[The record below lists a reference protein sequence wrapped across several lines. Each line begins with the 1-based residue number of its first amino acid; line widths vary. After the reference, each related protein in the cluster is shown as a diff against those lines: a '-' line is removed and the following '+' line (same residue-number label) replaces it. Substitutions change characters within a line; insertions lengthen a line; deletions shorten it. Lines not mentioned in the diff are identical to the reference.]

1 MKQVIVSILILSFLF
16 IPAGFLRAQANEDI
30 VASLQEQLTILLKRV
45 LDLQMQLMA
54 LLQQQAGEQE
64 NTQETLKEQIIQ
76 EVKEGIREEEEQKER
91 ERIEAEEKKE
101 REQIMA
107 ELDEIS
113 GFTYNPELSTEQ
125 LKNILNEEKEW
136 RQSMLENQCRTK
148 ADGWVFEEDEC
159 VYKEKPRCLNNSRPT
174 WNGATWICP
183 YPFFPQ
189 NEGLLP
195 FIPSRIIG

>member
-1 MKQVIVSILILSFLF
+1 MKQIIVFMLIFSFLF
-16 IPAGFLRAQANEDI
+16 IPAGFLRAQTNEDI
-30 VASLQEQLTILLKRV
+30 AASLQEQLVILLKRV

-64 NTQETLKEQIIQ
+64 NMQETLKEQIIQ
-76 EVKEGIREEEEQKER
+76 EVKEGIKEEEKQKER
-91 ERIEAEEKKE
+91 ERIEEEEKKE

-107 ELDEIS
+107 ELDEIP

-125 LKNILNEEKEW
+125 LKNMLNEEKER

-148 ADGWVFEEDEC
+148 GDGWVFEEDEC
-159 VYKEKPRCLNNSRPT
+159 VYKEKPPCLNNSRPE

-183 YPFFPQ
+183 YPFPQGRGLFPA
-189 NEGLLP
+189 L
-195 FIPSRIIG
+195 PSRIGF

>member
-16 IPAGFLRAQANEDI
+16 IPANFLRAQTNEDI
-30 VASLQEQLTILLKRV
+30 VASLQEQLVILLKRV
-45 LDLQMQLMA
+45 LELQMQLMA

-76 EVKEGIREEEEQKER
+76 EVKEGIKEEEEHKER

-113 GFTYNPELSTEQ
+113 GFTYNPDLSTEQ
-125 LKNILNEEKEW
+125 LKNILIEAKKWQQEVEQRRIDQCKIKGEGWAWEE
-136 RQSMLENQCRTK
+136 N
-148 ADGWVFEEDEC
+148 EC
-159 VYKEKPRCLNNSRPT
+159 VLKLKPSCLFGSLRGQPI
-174 WNGATWICP
+174 WNGTNWECNYNSDCVDRVCP
-183 YPFFPQ
+183 
-189 NEGLLP
+189 
-195 FIPSRIIG
+195 